1 MLKAKY
7 YIRNKIM
14 DANEIDFLRSLI
26 NYLDSK
32 VNQSEETA
40 TVADNSADSS
50 ATIDPDAVVSPVD
63 ADQPDRFIPPL
74 QAKIEMMKKM
84 TGVEQKGKDPI
95 PLPPDDQTIGS
106 DDDSAQNPQRVT
118 IASVLHAFDDE
129 NDGVFGE

>member
-1 MLKAKY
+1 
-7 YIRNKIM
+7 M
-14 DANEIDFLRSLI
+14 DSNEVDFLRALI

-32 VNQSEETA
+32 VNQSEETG
-40 TVADNSADSS
+40 TVDDNSADSS
-50 ATIDPDAVVSPVD
+50 ATIDPDAVVSPID

-95 PLPPDDQTIGS
+95 PQPQGDQTIES
-106 DDDSAQNPQRVT
+106 DAPAQQPQRVS

-129 NDGVFGE
+129 DDGMFGA

>member
-1 MLKAKY
+1 
-7 YIRNKIM
+7 M
-14 DANEIDFLRSLI
+14 DSNEVDFLRALI

-32 VNQSEETA
+32 VNQSEETG
-40 TVADNSADSS
+40 TVDDNSADSS
-50 ATIDPDAVVSPVD
+50 ATIDPDAVVSPID

-95 PLPPDDQTIGS
+95 PQPQGDQTIGS
-106 DDDSAQNPQRVT
+106 DAPAQQPQRVT

-129 NDGVFGE
+129 DDGMFGA

>member
-1 MLKAKY
+1 
-7 YIRNKIM
+7 M
-14 DANEIDFLRSLI
+14 DSNEIDFLRSLI

-32 VNQSEETA
+32 VNQSEETGN
-40 TVADNSADSS
+40 TVDDSS
-50 ATIDPDAVVSPVD
+50 ATIDPDAVVSPID

-95 PLPPDDQTIGS
+95 PLPPDDQIIGS

-118 IASVLHAFDDE
+118 IASVLHAFDD
-129 NDGVFGE
+129 DDDMLGV